1 MYNIHTTHI
10 STRASRDT
18 FAQRPPRVSAASTHA
33 HVTFN
38 RSSVLPDASRA
49 TRRVPIDESTKHAQK
64 VHTLSDDDVIHVHAT
79 SRTMRCVTLACAPAR
94 VVAKTT
100 AIARRD
106 VRVALKARAMM
117 RASTV
122 AVRAGG
128 ENDGERAAGEAG
140 AMDKATTMP
149 AASAAPAPA
158 MQAAPAPE
166 VNVNLNLTKKGK
178 PMPKAQKPKR
188 RKAKTGAPEP
198 VKVAPTKAEVEAEE
212 KFDAIVAEGGAI
224 FEVFIRAR
232 GPNQWFPVG
241 PMAVKNPRSIKSEI
255 WAAEEPLKRA
265 GFRMYPKLLAFP
277 ANGKVEYGYRERDE
291 SKKMTEEEI
300 RAGGGTKNPFE
311 DVILLTKDDGV
322 STSTDE
328 GSLIDKFKKM
338 LNPYD

>member
-1 MYNIHTTHI
+1 MRA
-10 STRASRDT
+10 TRASGARDAKARRAMRLT
-18 FAQRPPRVSAASTHA
+18 VVRRAGDENAGENAADEGA
-33 HVTFN
+33 
-38 RSSVLPDASRA
+38 SSV
-49 TRRVPIDESTKHAQK
+49 
-64 VHTLSDDDVIHVHAT
+64 
-79 SRTMRCVTLACAPAR
+79 
-94 VVAKTT
+94 
-100 AIARRD
+100 
-106 VRVALKARAMM
+106 
-117 RASTV
+117 
-122 AVRAGG
+122 
-128 ENDGERAAGEAG
+128 
-140 AMDKATTMP
+140 MDKVSMP
-149 AASAAPAPA
+149 TPAAPAPS

-166 VNVNLNLTKKGK
+166 MQLTKKGK

-188 RKAKTGAPEP
+188 RKEKTGAPAP
-198 VKVAPTKAEVEAEE
+198 VKATPTKAELEAEE

-277 ANGKVEYGYRERDE
+277 ANGNVEYGYRERDE

-322 STSTDE
+322 STSTDQ